1 MTYTQSRGKCLARG
15 FLVGTIV
22 VFGITRL
29 RISLNMA
36 FYDDEEKEKGEGTVS
51 EDALGEVFGVDE
63 DADDEDTPIVP
74 PVEEDEKWE

>member
-1 MTYTQSRGKCLARG
+1 
-15 FLVGTIV
+15 
-22 VFGITRL
+22 
-29 RISLNMA
+29 MA

-51 EDALGEVFGVDE
+51 EDALGEVLGVDE